1 MGPQSDLTQVFQLNE
16 YLDDTEEEEEDENMT
31 AKSPVSLFWT

>member
-16 YLDDTEEEEEDENMT
+16 YLDDTEVEEEDENMT
-31 AKSPVSLFWT
+31 TKSPVSLF